1 LAMFPQ
7 VVSTMESA
15 MKAAVLRHQVVAH
28 NLANVNV
35 PGYKAAAVS
44 FEEELRAALTP
55 KSGPATLR
63 GRSIDGRHLQIG
75 GEPSRPPVAPRV
87 VLVAEGPMR
96 QDGNNVDMESQM
108 AQLAANQLW
117 YQALTRSLTD
127 EFSRLR
133 TAIGGGK

>member
-1 LAMFPQ
+1 MFPQ

-35 PGYKAAAVS
+35 PGYRAAAVS
-44 FEEELRAALTP
+44 FEEELRVALTP
-55 KSGPATLR
+55 KSGPATLT
-63 GRSIDGRHLQIG
+63 GLSTDGRHLRIG
-75 GEPSRPPVAPRV
+75 GEQPLPPIAPRV
-87 VLVAEGPMR
+87 VLATEGSMR
-96 QDGNNVDMESQM
+96 QDGNNVDMEAQM

-133 TAIGGGK
+133 TVIGGGK